1 MPKGRRPL
9 TPAGMISPHPLFFL
23 ILRRVLRLRPQHSA
37 HFYNKRRGTTLS
49 QENREKNRPPPASR
63 SARVRRRAPFHGGRL
78 ACRAVA
84 PYHVVKMRDTRS
96 LRVFN
101 ENYPLSRSFSL
112 RVVGVLYPHTPLRGY
127 YTLALLSPP
136 NVHLGYA
143 CDEAATSFLVLTA
156 LRHSG
161 RSFTAH
167 VAESAEVSMGLCPI
181 PYARVLYPR
190 APMLFVYSSF
200 KHPFCQGT
208 APKNLLVGVL
218 YPHTSQAITLF
229 LFHASV
235 LSRNCAE
242 NFAGN
247 AR

>member
-1 MPKGRRPL
+1 
-9 TPAGMISPHPLFFL
+9 
-23 ILRRVLRLRPQHSA
+23 
-37 HFYNKRRGTTLS
+37 
-49 QENREKNRPPPASR
+49 
-63 SARVRRRAPFHGGRL
+63 
-78 ACRAVA
+78 
-84 PYHVVKMRDTRS
+84 MRDTRS

-127 YTLALLSPP
+127 YALALLSPP

-161 RSFTAH
+161 RSAPSPMRGYYTLALPCYLFIAH
-167 VAESAEVSMGLCPI
+167 SNTRFVKELRRKISLVGGII
-181 PYARVLYPR
+181 PPHPLARVLHPH
-190 APMLFVYSSF
+190 APCGGIIPP
-200 KHPFCQGT
+200 HP
-208 APKNLLVGVL
+208 
-218 YPHTSQAITLF
+218 QAITLF

-242 NFAGN
+242 KFRGQRPLKFFAPLTTTENYIINTRAERSPAPRLNCPTLRRNFGGLFLPAGIS
-247 AR
+247 AGHRF

>member
-1 MPKGRRPL
+1 
-9 TPAGMISPHPLFFL
+9 
-23 ILRRVLRLRPQHSA
+23 
-37 HFYNKRRGTTLS
+37 
-49 QENREKNRPPPASR
+49 
-63 SARVRRRAPFHGGRL
+63 
-78 ACRAVA
+78 
-84 PYHVVKMRDTRS
+84 MRDTRS

-112 RVVGVLYPHTPLRGY
+112 RVVGVLYPHTPLRGC

-200 KHPFCQGT
+200 ERPFCQGI

-218 YPHTSQAITLF
+218 YPHTPKLLLYSYFIHPFCQGIAPK
-229 LFHASV
+229 
-235 LSRNCAE
+235 
-242 NFAGN
+242 NFAGGGIIPPHPQAV
-247 AR
+247 ARCYKHAVVRDIRQ

>member
-1 MPKGRRPL
+1 
-9 TPAGMISPHPLFFL
+9 
-23 ILRRVLRLRPQHSA
+23 
-37 HFYNKRRGTTLS
+37 
-49 QENREKNRPPPASR
+49 
-63 SARVRRRAPFHGGRL
+63 
-78 ACRAVA
+78 
-84 PYHVVKMRDTRS
+84 MRDTRS

-200 KHPFCQGT
+200 ERPFCQGT
-208 APKNLLVGVL
+208 APKKFAREARKIFRALDNIIKLKFINSGRHSLPSALIANL
-218 YPHTSQAITLF
+218 HALF
-229 LFHASV
+229 IDSTVFFDVCLPPISFFR
-235 LSRNCAE
+235 LLTNPLCPLR
-242 NFAGN
+242 
-247 AR
+247 

>member
-1 MPKGRRPL
+1 
-9 TPAGMISPHPLFFL
+9 
-23 ILRRVLRLRPQHSA
+23 
-37 HFYNKRRGTTLS
+37 
-49 QENREKNRPPPASR
+49 
-63 SARVRRRAPFHGGRL
+63 
-78 ACRAVA
+78 
-84 PYHVVKMRDTRS
+84 MRDTRS

-112 RVVGVLYPHTPLRGY
+112 RVVGVLYPHTPLRGC

-200 KHPFCQGT
+200 KHPFCQGI
-208 APKNLLVGVL
+208 APKNLQGKLAKFFAPL
-218 YPHTSQAITLF
+218 TTTENNIINTRAERSPAPRLNCPTLRRGLGG
-229 LFHASV
+229 LFSPPK
-235 LSRNCAE
+235 SRWDTAFKQLGTGQNCLI
-242 NFAGN
+242 F
-247 AR
+247 

>member
-1 MPKGRRPL
+1 MLPLPWARERRSRIKVLFPKGHCPL
-9 TPAGMISPHPLFFL
+9 TPLFPHVP
-23 ILRRVLRLRPQHSA
+23 PS
-37 HFYNKRRGTTLS
+37 RG
-49 QENREKNRPPPASR
+49 
-63 SARVRRRAPFHGGRL
+63 
-78 ACRAVA
+78 C
-84 PYHVVKMRDTRS
+84 
-96 LRVFN
+96 
-101 ENYPLSRSFSL
+101 
-112 RVVGVLYPHTPLRGY
+112 

-200 KHPFCQGT
+200 KRPFCQGIPSKKFACFGVT
-208 APKNLLVGVL
+208 PSRLSQPNEHTKTPRDSAHIQHRDAGTICTLLQN
-218 YPHTSQAITLF
+218 HMTK
-229 LFHASV
+229 
-235 LSRNCAE
+235 
-242 NFAGN
+242 
-247 AR
+247 